1 MYRIYIVEDDPV
13 IAKKMGAY
21 LNSWG
26 YDARIAGDF
35 RNILEEFKELMP
47 QLVLLDVTLP
57 FYNGYHWCSEIRKVS
72 RVPVIFVSSAS
83 DNMNIVM
90 AINMG
95 ADDYISKPFEL
106 NILTA
111 KVQAI
116 LRRTY
121 DFGGSTGFLEHRGV
135 VLNTDNQTLSYQE
148 ANVELTK
155 NEYRILTVLLEQKGK
170 TVSRDTLM
178 ERLWETDSY
187 VDDNTLTVNMARL
200 RKKLES
206 MGLQGFIRTKKG
218 MGYLVE

>member
-35 RNILEEFKELMP
+35 KNILEEFKELMP
-47 QLVLLDVTLP
+47 QLVLMDVTLP
-57 FYNGYHWCSEIRKVS
+57 FYNGHHWCREIRKVS
-72 RVPVIFVSSAS
+72 RVQVIFVSSAS

-95 ADDYISKPFEL
+95 ADDFISKPFEL

-121 DFGGSTGFLEHRGV
+121 DFGGSTGFLEHRGA

-148 ANVELTK
+148 SNVELTK

-187 VDDNTLTVNMARL
+187 VDDNTLTVNMTRL